1 MWYTNINMLN
11 PNLSNQK
18 SSQEETNWDSL
29 DDIEFNPITFP
40 TDKVPT
46 IKTTPDPMGE
56 GRQDKRVDV
65 TDSTG
70 IDKRTSNIMLGYNKR
85 GVQIA
90 EKYYSLEKLDEKL
103 YEFLESDED
112 DAVFYVRRDAEEE
125 KIFYEPSAVV
135 DDIEQ
140 RIASATG
147 PQIEL
152 SPFTNISNQDARI
165 LETGKPDEETQ
176 LGV

>member
-1 MWYTNINMLN
+1 
-11 PNLSNQK
+11 
-18 SSQEETNWDSL
+18 
-29 DDIEFNPITFP
+29 
-40 TDKVPT
+40 
-46 IKTTPDPMGE
+46 MGE
-56 GRQDKRVDV
+56 EITLR
-65 TDSTG
+65 
-70 IDKRTSNIMLGYNKR
+70 
-85 GVQIA
+85 
-90 EKYYSLEKLDEKL
+90 
-103 YEFLESDED
+103 
-112 DAVFYVRRDAEEE
+112 EE

-176 LGV
+176 LGVLMLGNTGLEMPNGTYVSAEIVENALNNYLKAVKKQKPPIPPTLPPISPDNSGGVCSNTEVTVFIILFILSSNASFISC